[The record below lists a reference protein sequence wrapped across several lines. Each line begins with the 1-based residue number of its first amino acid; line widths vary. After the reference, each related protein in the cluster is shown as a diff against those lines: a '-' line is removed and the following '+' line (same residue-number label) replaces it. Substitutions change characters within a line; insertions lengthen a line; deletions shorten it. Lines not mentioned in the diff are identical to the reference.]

1 MFEKINKKVIVLKIS
16 ASREDYLNAIYILG
30 KESGE
35 ARLTDIANYLNVKKS
50 SANTAVNDLKVEG
63 LVNYEKYKNI
73 TLTKNGLA
81 RAKYINKRT
90 EIFKKFLIEILE
102 TDMNLADE
110 EAERLAHCVSCHTT
124 AKLEKFI
131 SDLLKDDEI

>member
-1 MFEKINKKVIVLKIS
+1 MKIS
-16 ASREDYLNAIYILG
+16 ASREDYLNAIYVLS

-50 SANTAVNDLKVEG
+50 SANTAVNGLKEEG
-63 LVNYEKYKNI
+63 LINYEKYKNI
-73 TLTKNGLA
+73 NLTKNGLA
-81 RAKYINKRT
+81 RARYINKRIET
-90 EIFKKFLIEILE
+90 FRKFLVEILE

-131 SDLLKDDEI
+131 GELSKADE